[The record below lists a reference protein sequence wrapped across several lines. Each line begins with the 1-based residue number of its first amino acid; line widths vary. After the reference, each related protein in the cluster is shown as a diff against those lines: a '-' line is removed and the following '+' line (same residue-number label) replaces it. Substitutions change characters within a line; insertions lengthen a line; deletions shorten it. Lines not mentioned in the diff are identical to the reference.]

1 MEQNSNGTLG
11 YDFDSYRLNAS
22 LPIIKTSA
30 IIIGL
35 FNLSLLIPDL
45 ISLSSQYVIPVITV
59 RLIFTLIIAV
69 IMIFRRSIKTF
80 NLLAT
85 VVTLVEIAA
94 IIQYLIVFR
103 MYSHPDY
110 MTMLLGMIMLV
121 IVMFF
126 MPNKWKFMLAT
137 TVFGATM
144 FLIVASLHPSG
155 ISAINIIIGGI
166 YLGVEI
172 AVCALFAYY
181 FRGLQLRECIA
192 KTKLEYACVTDP
204 LTRIGN
210 RNLLEEEGKKWVE
223 SFGEQG
229 IPLSLVLMDVDNLTQ
244 INNTYG
250 HVVGDGILQTVA
262 QITRN
267 HLCKQDICVRW
278 GGDEFILLL
287 PYASTCEAKK
297 LMERVR
303 QAIYGHDFG
312 TDFKPTCCYGIA
324 RLMPGQSLD
333 TLIAQAD
340 ASMYA
345 AKNSGKDA
353 IVIGDA
359 ASGEESIGM

>member
-1 MEQNSNGTLG
+1 MEQHSNGIQG
-11 YDFDSYRLNAS
+11 CDFDNYRLNVS

-30 IIIGL
+30 IIIVL
-35 FNLSLLIPDL
+35 FNLLLLIPDL
-45 ISLSSQYVIPVITV
+45 ISLTGNYVMSVIAIRSV
-59 RLIFTLIIAV
+59 FSLIIV
-69 IMIFRRSIKTF
+69 MIMIFRKRIKTF
-80 NLLAT
+80 NVLSVIVT
-85 VVTLVEIAA
+85 VTEIAA
-94 IIQYLIVFR
+94 VAQFLTVFN
-103 MYSHPDY
+103 MHLSPDY
-110 MTMLLGMIMLV
+110 MMQLLGMMILV

-126 MPNKWKFMLAT
+126 MPNKWKFMLGTALL
-137 TVFGATM
+137 GSAA
-144 FLIVASLHPSG
+144 FLAFASMHPSN
-155 ISAINIIIGGI
+155 ISPTNIIIGTI
-166 YLGVEI
+166 YLGAEI

-181 FRGLQLRECIA
+181 FRGIQLRECTA
-192 KTKLEYACVTDP
+192 KAKLEYERITDP
-204 LTRIGN
+204 LTLIGN
-210 RNLLEEEGKKWVE
+210 RNMLEDKGKKWVE
-223 SFGEQG
+223 NLGEQG
-229 IPLSLVLMDVDNLTQ
+229 IELALVLIDVDNLKQ

-262 QITRN
+262 KITRN

-312 TDFKPTCCYGIA
+312 IGFKPTCCYGIA

-333 TLIAQAD
+333 TLIAHAD

-353 IVIGDA
+353 IVIGN
-359 ASGEESIGM
+359 GRNGG